1 MLFGVKLAND
11 MYPPWKDSYI
21 NYDHLK
27 NLLKENE
34 ISDSNWTEKDES
46 KFVEALD
53 KELEKV
59 YSFQI
64 SKYNSLLD
72 KLINLEK
79 QTSTEA
85 KIKTIDPENFQRI
98 LEDSLTEAQEL
109 DNFSRLNFTG
119 FIKIVKKHDKL
130 HPKYPS
136 VKSLLEV
143 RLKELPFHSEEYSPL
158 LYRISYLYNILRG
171 NFSTISQSLASNS
184 KLSNVA
190 SVEQSS
196 NTEYKI
202 YKFWIHKDNL
212 MEVKTRILRHLP
224 VLVYAQTPNENDDL
238 IDKFESDILDTDG
251 GIQSTSTSSPPTSDR
266 KLNHHNN
273 NNSLDPMITTLY
285 FDNEFFELY
294 NNKLLKNS
302 SAPTLRL
309 RWTGKLVDKPD
320 LFMERKMIVDGN
332 YSSTTDKNGITSSVT
347 NRQMANTSDGSFELA
362 HFEELRLK
370 MKQKYLN
377 GFIFDGDKK
386 YEESVLRRMKESG
399 SPDSTIVKT
408 KSDFEIMQKFI
419 MEEQLQPV
427 MRTMYTRTA
436 FQIPGDD
443 RIRITIDSD
452 ILYIREDAFDK
463 SRPIRDPTSWHRTDI
478 DADVSNPMRFLR
490 SGEYAKFPY
499 SVMEIKVKEI
509 NSEQTSF
516 SQKNSSTIMSMD
528 KLPRK
533 HGQWLSELTNSHL
546 VKEIPK
552 FSTFIQGI
560 ATLFGEDDKLDIL
573 PFWLP
578 ELENDI
584 RRNPKQA
591 YEEEELKLKKQ
602 KEIQKRIDGMRRL
615 SKIQKQPPSLNELDI
630 DVANPTNDHAIT
642 NNVDS
647 NNATSYEADLED
659 YESSE
664 EEDNN
669 NNQSGRRTQ
678 LKKGVRRK
686 PTKKQTTEAIFLNIL
701 AGRESKL
708 TGFDSEE
715 EEIELPA
722 GVRKPTSYIKNAGPV
737 KVEAK
742 VWLANERTFNRWLKV
757 TTLLSVLTFSIYN
770 SVRKAAFPRLAN
782 TLAYIYFALT
792 IFCGLWSYKTY
803 IDRLKVIK
811 ERSGKHLD
819 APLGPMIV
827 AIVLAFT
834 LIVNFLVAFREA
846 ATRQNKSFTTS
857 GISQSSMEVS
867 DTLKPL
873 QNFIFWLVNADK

>member
-1 MLFGVKLAND
+1 MLFGVKLVNE

-27 NLLKENE
+27 DLLKEKEVTNATAADTWSE
-34 ISDSNWTEKDES
+34 RDES

-53 KELEKV
+53 KELENV

-64 SKYNSLLD
+64 QKFNNLLD

-79 QTSTEA
+79 QTSSEE
-85 KIKTIDPENFQRI
+85 KIKSIDPENFQRI

-171 NFSTISQSLASNS
+171 NFSTVSQSLASTS

-190 SVEQSS
+190 SVEPS

-224 VLVYAQTPNENDDL
+224 VLVYAQTPTENDDL
-238 IDKFESDILDTDG
+238 IDKFESEILDTDG
-251 GIQSTSTSSPPTSDR
+251 GIQSSNSSPVTSDR
-266 KLNHHNN
+266 KLGH
-273 NNSLDPMITTLY
+273 NSLDPMITTLY

-294 NNKLLKNS
+294 NNKLLKS
-302 SAPTLRL
+302 SNAPTLRL

-320 LFMERKMIVDGN
+320 LFLEKKMVADGN
-332 YSSTTDKNGITSSVT
+332 NNNDDD
-347 NRQMANTSDGSFELA
+347 QPA

-377 GFIFDGDKK
+377 GFVFDGEKK

-399 SPDSTIVKT
+399 SPNSTIVKT
-408 KSDFEIMQKFI
+408 QSDFETMQKFI

-443 RIRITIDSD
+443 RIRVTIDSD
-452 ILYIREDAFDK
+452 ILYIREDSFDK
-463 SRPIRDPTSWHRTDI
+463 SRPVRDPKSWHRTDI

-490 SGEYAKFPY
+490 SGEYAKFPF
-499 SVMEIKVKEI
+499 SVMEIKIKEI
-509 NSEQTSF
+509 NSERNSF
-516 SQKNSSTIMSMD
+516 AGKSIMSME

-533 HGQWLSELTNSHL
+533 HGQWLTELTNSHL

-602 KEIQKRIDGMRRL
+602 KEIQKRLDGMRRL
-615 SKIQKQPPSLNELDI
+615 SKIQKQPPSLNEFDSELVQRENNI
-630 DVANPTNDHAIT
+630 INPNGTTDTVNPI
-642 NNVDS
+642 
-647 NNATSYEADLED
+647 SYEADLED

-664 EEDNN
+664 DEDEG
-669 NNQSGRRTQ
+669 QSGRRTQ
-678 LKKGVRRK
+678 LKKGVRRI
-686 PTKKQTTEAIFLNIL
+686 PKKNQTTEAIFLNIL

-715 EEIELPA
+715 EEIILPA

-770 SVRKAAFPRLAN
+770 SVRKAAFPKLAN
-782 TLAYIYFALT
+782 TLAYIYFGLT

-803 IDRLKVIK
+803 MDRLKVIK

-819 APLGPMIV
+819 APLGPIIV
-827 AIVLAFT
+827 AVVLAFT
-834 LIVNFLVAFREA
+834 LIVNFLVAFRDA
-846 ATRQNKSFTTS
+846 ATRKNQAFATS
-857 GISQSSMEVS
+857 TVNGQSEELS
-867 DTLKPL
+867 KPL
-873 QNFIFWLVNADK
+873 QSIQNFIFQLVGAEQN